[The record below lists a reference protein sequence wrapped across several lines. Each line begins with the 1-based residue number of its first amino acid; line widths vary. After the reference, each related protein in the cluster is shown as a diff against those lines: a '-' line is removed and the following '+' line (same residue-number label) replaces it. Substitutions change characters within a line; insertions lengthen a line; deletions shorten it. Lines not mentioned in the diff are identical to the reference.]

1 MIKTSFILNQF
12 YEVLQQRIE
21 ALKEIDRLKEE
32 LARKDII
39 IKRLQTQAYGSKSE
53 RRKNITEGDWNLLGL
68 PFELEDADELVQLP
82 QESVVPPSEIV
93 HALEEEAKER
103 RKAAKEKTKKE
114 PKERGWAKVPKNL
127 EHRRE
132 EVYPEGYN
140 PETMTIIG
148 SDTVRIL
155 QREPATFYV
164 QEIIYH
170 KCLLRETVS
179 STHQTILQHP
189 ALPRLI
195 PSSFVGDSVILEMLV
210 SKYTHHIPEYRQAK
224 MYKELGIDFATSSIN
239 RWMHDTIE
247 QFYPLYFCQMN
258 KVMESSVLH
267 IDETTIP
274 INDKPGK
281 TRKGYIWSVVDGS
294 RNNHGLFFYY
304 RGGSR
309 SQKIVDLLLHGYKGA
324 VLTDDCKSY
333 HQLKYF
339 PHVAHLACWAHARRK
354 FYEIKDNF
362 KEECAYI
369 LRLIGALYLVEEG
382 LKAREASADEVLA
395 ERKSRSVPLLAELR
409 TYLLTKQKHC
419 TPKSGL
425 GAAISYTLNLWEN
438 LTRYTTDGTYPI
450 DNNPVERSVRSVAL
464 GRKNWL
470 FINSDTSGEDN
481 AVIMTLLR
489 TCELLGI
496 PPLKWLKEIVPH
508 LLTCQSE
515 ADCEKLLPYNYKN
528 FFSE

>member
-1 MIKTSFILNQF
+1 
-12 YEVLQQRIE
+12 
-21 ALKEIDRLKEE
+21 
-32 LARKDII
+32 
-39 IKRLQTQAYGSKSE
+39 
-53 RRKNITEGDWNLLGL
+53 
-68 PFELEDADELVQLP
+68 
-82 QESVVPPSEIV
+82 
-93 HALEEEAKER
+93 
-103 RKAAKEKTKKE
+103 
-114 PKERGWAKVPKNL
+114 
-127 EHRRE
+127 
-132 EVYPEGYN
+132 
-140 PETMTIIG
+140 
-148 SDTVRIL
+148 
-155 QREPATFYV
+155 
-164 QEIIYH
+164 
-170 KCLLRETVS
+170 
-179 STHQTILQHP
+179 
-189 ALPRLI
+189 
-195 PSSFVGDSVILEMLV
+195 MLV

-274 INDKPGK
+274 INDNPGK
-281 TRKGYIWSVVDGS
+281 TRKGYIWNVVDGS

>member
-1 MIKTSFILNQF
+1 M
-12 YEVLQQRIE
+12 
-21 ALKEIDRLKEE
+21 
-32 LARKDII
+32 
-39 IKRLQTQAYGSKSE
+39 
-53 RRKNITEGDWNLLGL
+53 
-68 PFELEDADELVQLP
+68 
-82 QESVVPPSEIV
+82 
-93 HALEEEAKER
+93 
-103 RKAAKEKTKKE
+103 
-114 PKERGWAKVPKNL
+114 
-127 EHRRE
+127 
-132 EVYPEGYN
+132 
-140 PETMTIIG
+140 
-148 SDTVRIL
+148 
-155 QREPATFYV
+155 
-164 QEIIYH
+164 
-170 KCLLRETVS
+170 
-179 STHQTILQHP
+179 
-189 ALPRLI
+189 
-195 PSSFVGDSVILEMLV
+195 GDSVILEMLV
-210 SKYTHHIPEYRQAK
+210 NKYTHHLPEYRQAK
-224 MYKELGIDFATSSIN
+224 IYKELGMDFSTSSIN
-239 RWMHDTIE
+239 RWMHDTIDLL
-247 QFYPLYFCQMN
+247 YPLYFCQMN

-281 TRKGYIWSVVDGS
+281 TRKGYIWSVADGS
-294 RNNHGLFFYY
+294 QNSRGLFFYY

-339 PHVAHLACWAHARRK
+339 PHVVHLACWAHARRK

-382 LKAREASADEVLA
+382 LRAREASADEVLA
-395 ERKSRSVPLLAELR
+395 ERRSRSVPILAELHK
-409 TYLLTKQKHC
+409 YLLIRQRNC

-438 LTRYTTDGTYPI
+438 LTRYTTDGTFPI

-496 PPLKWLKEIVPH
+496 SPLKWIKEIVPH
-508 LLTCQSE
+508 LLICQSE
-515 ADCEKLLPYNYKN
+515 ADYEKLLPCNYKN
-528 FFSE
+528 FFSL